1 MALRLYNTMS
11 SQVEEFRPLRDNEV
25 RMYAC
30 GPTVYDYGHI
40 GNFRT
45 FLAVDMLQ
53 RFLRQSGYKVRFVM
67 NITDLDDKII
77 RNAARDGVSVQQYTA
92 KYQQAFLEDSA
103 MIGIE
108 QPRLVR
114 ATEHIPQMAEF
125 VSKLIEKNAAYRAD
139 DGSYYFRIAS
149 FPRYGKL
156 SKKDFSEMRDGTR
169 VDVDE
174 YDKDSARDF
183 ALWKAPKAGEAS
195 WETPIGPG
203 RPGWHLEC
211 SVMSMEELGESF
223 DLHAGG
229 EDLIFPHHENEIA
242 QSESV
247 TGKTFARFWFHVRFL
262 LVEGEK
268 MSKSLGN
275 FYTLRDLVLM
285 GHKPS
290 SIRYL
295 LASVPYRNQLNFTFD
310 GLKQAAVSVER
321 LRTFRQRLSEGKFP
335 VGSTSWMAELAEET
349 VARMKAALEDD
360 LNAAEAQAA
369 IFDMIRKS
377 NTALDASQVRRD
389 DIRPLL
395 TALEKFDE
403 IFAVL
408 NDDDLPKTRAILEWA
423 LIEGRGDEIGP
434 ELRKLS
440 HGARLTLGEIIQKNK
455 EIENARQT
463 RNFKA
468 SDELRAELTAADV
481 VVKNTKDG
489 LRWDARYMTK
499 LTPLGPVAIKLNQS
513 EVHAPDHDTWGVVT
527 CESCGEKFALGP
539 NRIYGSRST
548 EAECV
553 KQLEDILKTDHQH
566 NRPHANS
573 YELEGGHEIPR

>member
-11 SQVEEFRPLRDNEV
+11 SQVEDFHPIRDNEV

-45 FLAVDMLQ
+45 FIAVDMLQ
-53 RFLRQSGYKVRFVM
+53 RFLRQSGYKLRFVM

-92 KYQQAFLEDSA
+92 KYQKAFLEDSD

-108 QPRLVR
+108 HPHLVR
-114 ATEHIPQMAEF
+114 ATEHIPQMADF
-125 VSKLIEKNAAYRAD
+125 VAKLVARNLAYRTD

-149 FPRYGKL
+149 FPPYGKL
-156 SKKDFSEMRDGTR
+156 SKKDFSEMRDGSR

-183 ALWKAPKAGEAS
+183 ALWKAPKPGEAS
-195 WETPIGPG
+195 WDTSIGPG

-211 SVMSMEELGESF
+211 SVMSMAELGETF

-242 QSESV
+242 QSESL

-275 FYTLRDLVLM
+275 FYTLRDLVLK

-295 LASVPYRNQLNFTFD
+295 LTSVPYRTQLNFTFD

-321 LRTFRQRLSEGKFP
+321 LRNFRQRLSSGDFP
-335 VGSTSWMAELAEET
+335 SGANPEMQALGNET
-349 VARMKAALEDD
+349 IDRMRAALEDD
-360 LNAAEAQAA
+360 LNTAQAQGA
-369 IFDMIRKS
+369 IFEMVRKANS
-377 NTALDASQVRRD
+377 ALDAGQVKKDDTRR
-389 DIRPLL
+389 LL
-395 TALEKFDE
+395 AALEKFDE

-408 NDDDLPKTRAILEWA
+408 KDDDGPKMKQVFDWA
-423 LIEGRGDEIGP
+423 PTEGREKDISP
-434 ELRKLS
+434 ELREAVQSGQLS
-440 HGARLTLGEIIQKNK
+440 DAD
-455 EIENARQT
+455 IENKIAEMEAARRA
-463 RNFKA
+463 RNFKT
-468 SDELRAELTAADV
+468 SDALRAELAAAGV
-481 VVKNTKDG
+481 IIENTKEG
-489 LRWDARYMTK
+489 VRYRRK
-499 LTPLGPVAIKLNQS
+499 
-513 EVHAPDHDTWGVVT
+513 
-527 CESCGEKFALGP
+527 
-539 NRIYGSRST
+539 
-548 EAECV
+548 
-553 KQLEDILKTDHQH
+553 
-566 NRPHANS
+566 
-573 YELEGGHEIPR
+573 